1 MTERNVALHAPTGPY
16 APSTQKGAQMGDEI
30 TAEQVAAL
38 EDTRLLWDALRDA
51 KQRNAHRLVRAIE
64 RRMRE
69 LAGQRRFTHLSDDEL
84 AAQIRGLAG
93 NRAPENML
101 RHNPGAG
108 PGTGHAGAEDTSA
121 LNRAIKA
128 NQKVGIETTLAALV
142 DEWQRRKTEREA
154 GRR

>member
-1 MTERNVALHAPTGPY
+1 
-16 APSTQKGAQMGDEI
+16 MGNEI
-30 TAEQVAAL
+30 TAEQVADL
-38 EDTRLLWDALRDA
+38 EDTGLLWDALKDA
-51 KQRNAHRLVRAIE
+51 KQSSDHRLVRAIE
-64 RRMRE
+64 LRMRE
-69 LAGQRRFTHLSDDEL
+69 LAGQRRFAHLTVDEL

-128 NQKVGIETTLAALV
+128 NQKVGVETTLAALL
-142 DEWQRRKTEREA
+142 DEWRRRKAEAEA
-154 GRR
+154 GGH